1 MSLILEALKKLERE
15 KQAGER
21 GLVVLSHLPWVGAQ
35 TGRGGLVAAS
45 VAVLALILL
54 VLGAAGIWQW
64 RGAGAR
70 PTANAP
76 LSGNTSTAVPAARSA
91 PPVGPAAGASV
102 LTPGSPI
109 APPAARTDTRT
120 VAARPELPAT
130 RLPLP
135 VAAPTPLPD
144 APVVPAGPTDPGHG
158 PTPSKPGEIHL
169 NAISVRDG
177 HPVAILNDRLV
188 REGDSFDGIR
198 VLRIGEAEVE
208 VEVGGVR
215 RILTF

>member
-45 VAVLALILL
+45 VAALALILL
-54 VLGAAGIWQW
+54 VLGAVGIRQW
-64 RGAGAR
+64 RGAT
-70 PTANAP
+70 PTAQAP
-76 LSGNTSTAVPAARSA
+76 LPGTTSTAGPAGRSA
-91 PPVGPAAGASV
+91 PPAGPPTDASA
-102 LTPGSPI
+102 LTAGSPI
-109 APPAARTDTRT
+109 AAPPSQTDARAA
-120 VAARPELPAT
+120 AAPPELPAT
-130 RLPLP
+130 RLPFP
-135 VAAPTPLPD
+135 AAAPTPLPD
-144 APVVPAGPTDPGHG
+144 APVAPAEPADPGR
-158 PTPSKPGEIHL
+158 PTPATPGEIRL

-188 REGDSFDGIR
+188 REGDSFDGIL
-198 VLRIGEAEVE
+198 VLRIGEAEVD

-215 RILTF
+215 RTLRF

>member
-21 GLVVLSHLPWVGAQ
+21 GLVVLSHLPWVGAR
-35 TGRGGLVAAS
+35 TGRRGLVAVS

-54 VLGAAGIWQW
+54 VLAIAGIWQW
-64 RGAGAR
+64 RGAR
-70 PTANAP
+70 PP
-76 LSGNTSTAVPAARSA
+76 PVPAARSA
-91 PPVGPAAGASV
+91 HPADPPSGASL
-102 LTPGSPI
+102 LTPGSPT
-109 APPAARTDTRT
+109 AFPPAGTDTRS

-130 RLPLP
+130 RLPVP
-135 VAAPTPLPD
+135 VAAPTPVPD
-144 APVVPAGPTDPGHG
+144 TG
-158 PTPSKPGEIHL
+158 PTPYKAGEIRL

-177 HPVAILNDRLV
+177 HPVAMLNDRLV

-208 VEVGGVR
+208 VEVDGVR
-215 RILTF
+215 RTLKF

>member
-15 KQAGER
+15 KQVGER

-64 RGAGAR
+64 RGA
-70 PTANAP
+70 
-76 LSGNTSTAVPAARSA
+76 RSA
-91 PPVGPAAGASV
+91 APVGPPTGASI
-102 LTPGSPI
+102 LAPGSPI
-109 APPAARTDTRT
+109 ALPPASTDTGS

-130 RLPLP
+130 RLPVP

-144 APVVPAGPTDPGHG
+144 APAVPAGPADPGHG
-158 PTPSKPGEIHL
+158 PTPDKAGEIRL
-169 NAISVRDG
+169 NAISVREG

-188 REGDSFDGIR
+188 REGDSFDGIH